1 MELSIVIVSY
11 KVPFH
16 LMLCLESLESALK
29 NNTHEI
35 FVVDN
40 DSNDMTKSLLNEH
53 FPYVNFIQNTE
64 NVGFARA
71 NNQAIRKAS
80 GKYVCLINPDTV
92 VAEDT
97 FSILFKA
104 ADRSKDHGILG
115 LQMRDGTGEF
125 LPESKVNQ
133 LTPLRAVSR
142 LLGFSNRYFNKDI
155 PLDEDHP
162 THTLV
167 GAFMFFRASDY
178 RSIKGLDERY
188 FMYGED
194 IDLSH
199 QFMLNGK
206 QNYYIG
212 SASIIHFKGESTL
225 KDATYL
231 KRFFHSIMI
240 YFETYYNY
248 PRWSKFW
255 IRTAFKLIKPMKKLR
270 STKKKKLVQPEC
282 ILVFTDKVSVTRKIA
297 YSFKLQVDQLPSD
310 KLNDKQIN
318 KAMVIFDM
326 ENLNFKDV
334 IAFMK
339 ANSKCHNHYRFKPAK
354 QDVLI
359 GSDSRTNMGEI
370 KHLKDQQN

>member
-16 LMLCLESLESALK
+16 LMLCLESLEPALK
-29 NNTHEI
+29 NKTHEI

-40 DSNDMTKSLLNEH
+40 DSGDMTKSLLDEH

-64 NVGFARA
+64 NIGFARA
-71 NNQAIRKAS
+71 NNQAISKAS
-80 GKYVCLINPDTV
+80 GEYVCLINPDTV

-97 FSILFKA
+97 FSILFKV
-104 ADRSKDHGILG
+104 ADRFKGHGILG

-155 PLDEDHP
+155 PLDEDNP

-167 GAFMFFRASDY
+167 GAFMFFKTSDY

-199 QFMLNGK
+199 QFMLSGK

-212 SASIIHFKGESTL
+212 TANIIHFKGESTL

-231 KRFFHSIMI
+231 KRFFNSIMI
-240 YFETYYNY
+240 YFDTYYNY

-270 STKKKKLVQPEC
+270 STKQKKLVQPER
-282 ILVFTDKVSVTRKIA
+282 ILVLTDKVSVTRKIA
-297 YSFKLQVDQLPSD
+297 NKFDLQVDQLTSEKMKD
-310 KLNDKQIN
+310 HLTKRS
-318 KAMVIFDM
+318 MVIFDM
-326 ENLNFKDV
+326 ESLNFKDV
-334 IAFMK
+334 IVFMK
-339 ANSKCHNHYRFKPAK
+339 ANYPYRNSYRFKPAK
-354 QDVLI
+354 QEILI

-370 KHLKDQQN
+370 KHLKDQ